1 MPMFERLR
9 VALEAALASATPPPD
24 LREIAGQMQE
34 AVIEAKASV
43 RAMREA
49 LEASGQ
55 ELARERQEIETAAR
69 RRDLAVGI
77 QDAETVEVAERF
89 LAKHQERCTV
99 LERKVA
105 AQREELALAERD
117 LAEMRTQ
124 LDEVTKRR
132 AAKESDRSRD
142 AAWASLGAAGV
153 DRPEVDLE
161 QEHLRS
167 QLDRAARETA
177 ADQAL
182 DALKKKMGKG

>member
-9 VALEAALASATPPPD
+9 SALEAALSAATPPPD
-24 LREIAGQMQE
+24 LREMAGQMQE
-34 AVIEAKASV
+34 AVILAKASV
-43 RAMREA
+43 AAMREA
-49 LEASGQ
+49 LETAER
-55 ELARERQEIETAAR
+55 ELGRERQEIETAAR
-69 RRDLAVGI
+69 RRDLAAGI
-77 QDAETVEVAERF
+77 QDAETVEIAERF
-89 LAKHQERCTV
+89 LAKHQERFTV

-117 LAEMRTQ
+117 LGEMRTQ

-132 AAKESDRSRD
+132 AVKESDRSRD
-142 AAWASLGAAGV
+142 AAWAALGGAGV

-167 QLDRAARETA
+167 QMDRAARDTA

-182 DALKKKMGKG
+182 DALKKRMGKS

>member
-1 MPMFERLR
+1 MFERLR
-9 VALEAALASATPPPD
+9 AALDAALASATPPTD
-24 LREIAGQMQE
+24 LREMAGQMQE
-34 AVIEAKASV
+34 AVIGAKTSV
-43 RAMREA
+43 MAMREA
-49 LEASGQ
+49 LAVSER
-55 ELARERQEIETAAR
+55 ELGLERQEIETAVR
-69 RRDLAVGI
+69 RRDLAAGI

-89 LAKHQERCTV
+89 LARHQERFTV

-132 AAKESDRSRD
+132 AVKESDRSRD

-167 QLDRAARETA
+167 QMDRAAREAA

>member
-1 MPMFERLR
+1 MFERLR
-9 VALEAALASATPPPD
+9 AAMEAALASATSPPD
-24 LREIAGQMQE
+24 LREMAGQMQE
-34 AVIEAKASV
+34 AVIEAKAGV
-43 RAMREA
+43 LAMREA
-49 LEASGQ
+49 LETSAR
-55 ELARERQEIETAAR
+55 ELDHERQEIATAAR
-69 RRDLAVGI
+69 RRDLAAGI
-77 QDAETVEVAERF
+77 QDAETVEVAERY
-89 LAKHQERCTV
+89 LAKHQERHTV

-132 AAKESDRSRD
+132 AVKESDRSRD
-142 AAWASLGAAGV
+142 AAWASLGSAGM

-167 QLDRAARETA
+167 QMDRAAREAA
-177 ADQAL
+177 ADEAL

>member
-9 VALEAALASATPPPD
+9 SALEAALSAATPPPD
-24 LREIAGQMQE
+24 LREMAGQMQE
-34 AVIEAKASV
+34 AVILAKASV
-43 RAMREA
+43 AAMREA
-49 LEASGQ
+49 LETAER
-55 ELARERQEIETAAR
+55 ELGRERQEIETAPPP
-69 RRDLAVGI
+69 RDLAAGI
-77 QDAETVEVAERF
+77 QDAETVEIAERF
-89 LAKHQERCTV
+89 LAKHQERFTV

-117 LAEMRTQ
+117 LGEMRTQ

-132 AAKESDRSRD
+132 AVKESDRSRD
-142 AAWASLGAAGV
+142 AAWAALGGAGV

-167 QLDRAARETA
+167 QMDRAARDTA

-182 DALKKKMGKG
+182 DALKKRMGKS